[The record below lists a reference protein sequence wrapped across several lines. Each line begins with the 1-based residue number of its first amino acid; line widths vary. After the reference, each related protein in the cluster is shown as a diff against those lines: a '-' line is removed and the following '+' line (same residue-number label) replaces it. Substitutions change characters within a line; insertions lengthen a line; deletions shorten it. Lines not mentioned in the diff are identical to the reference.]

1 MKKLILGTTVLAIIL
16 FASSSMAAGL
26 KVPSSLCFSLNGYA
40 DKHQLTFKALGNL
53 PASDGKVKMYSING
67 FVNGGA
73 NYPVHG
79 TGFVYPGTTTL
90 HATYS
95 GQGLNTYIF
104 SYELKYDLATNT
116 GLLHAHFHYTNSSEF
131 IAPSLSVAS
140 TDCTLCQ

>member
-1 MKKLILGTTVLAIIL
+1 
-16 FASSSMAAGL
+16 MAAGL

-53 PASDGKVKMYSING
+53 PASNGKVKMYSING
-67 FVNGGA
+67 FVNGAG

-90 HATYS
+90 HATYIA
-95 GQGLNTYIF
+95 QGANTIIF

-116 GLLHAHFHYTNSSEF
+116 GPLYAHFHYSNSSQWISSE
-131 IAPSLSVAS
+131 ISVAS
-140 TDCTLCQ
+140 TDCTLLPVIEETSAARVGKVLGE